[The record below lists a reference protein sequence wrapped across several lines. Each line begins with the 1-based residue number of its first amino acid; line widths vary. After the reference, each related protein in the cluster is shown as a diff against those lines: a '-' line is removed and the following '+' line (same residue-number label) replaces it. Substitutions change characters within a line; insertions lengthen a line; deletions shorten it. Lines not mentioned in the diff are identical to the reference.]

1 MPDIILIANKD
12 GQPVGAIPRPPGTRA
27 PGADLFANARSILSD
42 RLALGGYGT
51 SHNGARDYFEVLGY
65 AKELTIDAYWSKF
78 ERDPLGGRIVEFP
91 PAETWR
97 DSPTVKDGRDKDA
110 LDDTAFA
117 KAWADFAEAKR
128 VYHYCKRVDTLC
140 GIGRYGV
147 LLIGVAGDSNLEVEV
162 TRVPSLDSILYLRP
176 YGEPSVDVAE
186 YEIDPASPRFGL
198 PRIYNLSVG
207 DPNSTISG
215 GASLPSQK
223 MRVHASRVIHVA
235 EGLLENEV
243 YGMPRLQRVI
253 NLLDDILKLV
263 GGSAEASWLL
273 MRKGFVLNI
282 DPTATL
288 TDDDKEYIEQQVD
301 EYDHGISRFMKTRG
315 VTVSDLGSEVVD
327 PSGPFSV
334 IISLISAATGI
345 PQRILLGSERGE
357 LASSQDASNW
367 AGHIASR
374 QLNFAE
380 PTILR
385 PLIDRLLTWGAL
397 PKPNA
402 KNYTVV
408 WDALFE
414 LNDQER
420 ALIGSTWADAIQ
432 KLAAV
437 YGTPPVTVEEWRGDF
452 TPFPGE
458 LPVTAIEPVPPS
470 TVPAN
475 LPGRDVL
482 GQVADLVGN
491 AGYSGPEAYA
501 LVNAAARLIARGDR

>member
-1 MPDIILIANKD
+1 MSDIILIANKD
-12 GQPVGAIPRPPGTRA
+12 GQPVGAIPRPSV
-27 PGADLFANARSILSD
+27 NARSVLSD

-51 SHNGARDYFEVLGY
+51 SFAGARDYFDVLGY
-65 AKELTIDAYWSKF
+65 PKALSIDAYWSKF

-97 DSPTVKDGRDKDA
+97 DTPTVKDGRDKDA

-117 KAWADFAEAKR
+117 KSWADFAERMR

-140 GIGRYGV
+140 GIGRFGV

-186 YEIDPASPRFGL
+186 FETDPASPRFGL

-223 MRVHASRVIHVA
+223 IRVHTSRVIHVA

-243 YGMPRLQRVI
+243 YGMPRLQRVY

-282 DPTATL
+282 DPEAQPTPEQTA
-288 TDDDKEYIEQQVD
+288 DIKEQFD
-301 EYDHGISRFMKTRG
+301 EYGHGMRRFMTTQG
-315 VTVSDLGSEVVD
+315 VNVSDLGSEVVD
-327 PSGPFSV
+327 PTGPFGV

-357 LASSQDASNW
+357 LASSQDGANW

-380 PTILR
+380 PAILR
-385 PLIDRLLTWGAL
+385 PLIDRLMSWGAL

-437 YGTPPVTVEEWRGDF
+437 YGEPPVTMEEWRGDF

-458 LPVTAIEPVPPS
+458 LPKSAVEPAPPP

-475 LPGRDVL
+475 LPGDDVL
-482 GQVADLVGN
+482 KQVADVVGN
-491 AGYSGPEAYA
+491 AGYSGPEALA
-501 LVNAAARLIARGDR
+501 LVNAAARLLARQG